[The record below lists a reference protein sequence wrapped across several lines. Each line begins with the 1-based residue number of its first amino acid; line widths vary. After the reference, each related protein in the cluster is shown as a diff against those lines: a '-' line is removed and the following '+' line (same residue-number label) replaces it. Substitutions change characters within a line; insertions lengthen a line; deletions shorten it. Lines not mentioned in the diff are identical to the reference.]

1 MTPPGAEAKG
11 LFGVDFQADVKLRT
25 IVKLTD
31 GFGAALAVVVLRIH
45 FVIDAGLKS
54 REAIGAV
61 WANDIGFYGAGV
73 SVGQVN
79 DRVRQRIV
87 TGIQHLASEHAGLF
101 FLLSTATLRG
111 PRVQDTPPG

>member
-61 WANDIGFYGAGV
+61 WADDIGFYGAGV
-73 SVGQVN
+73 SVGKVN
-79 DRVRQRIV
+79 DRVRKRIV
-87 TGIQHLASEHAGLF
+87 TGFKLLA
-101 FLLSTATLRG
+101 
-111 PRVQDTPPG
+111 RVQDGVLYSL

>member
-1 MTPPGAEAKG
+1 MPRPAADAKG
-11 LFGVDFQADVKLRT
+11 LFGVGLQADVKLRT

-61 WANDIGFYGAGV
+61 WANDMGFYGAGV

-87 TGIQHLASEHAGLF
+87 TGIQHLASEQAGVGF
-101 FLLSTATLRG
+101 V
-111 PRVQDTPPG
+111 P